1 MTDQSKPHKLC
12 CFVDESGQDTKGAWF
27 IVSVIITQS
36 EYAALEIELE
46 RIEERSGKGKVKW
59 RDAKDAARVEYIAQI
74 LALEAL
80 AGKLTYTLFHGTQD
94 YLTCTVD
101 AVAQS
106 VTYYSAEARVTVFV
120 DGLPKSKIKWFGT
133 ELRRRRIAVR
143 KVRGVRR
150 EESSSLMRLADALC
164 GFVRAALTGRTELEQ
179 MLKEAKD
186 QGVVKEL

>member
-1 MTDQSKPHKLC
+1 MTDRSKPHKLC
-12 CFVDESGQDTKGAWF
+12 CFVDETGQDTKGELF

-59 RDAKDAARVEYIAQI
+59 RDAKDAARVEYITRI

-80 AGKLTYTLFHGTQD
+80 AGKLIYNRFQETQD
-94 YLTCTVD
+94 YMTSTVD

-106 VTYYSAEARVTVFV
+106 ISFYSANARVTVFV

-133 ELRRRRIAVR
+133 ELRQRRIAVK

-164 GFVRAALTGRTELEQ
+164 GFVRAALTGRRELERI
-179 MLKEAKD
+179 LKEAKD
-186 QGVVKEL
+186 QGIVKEL